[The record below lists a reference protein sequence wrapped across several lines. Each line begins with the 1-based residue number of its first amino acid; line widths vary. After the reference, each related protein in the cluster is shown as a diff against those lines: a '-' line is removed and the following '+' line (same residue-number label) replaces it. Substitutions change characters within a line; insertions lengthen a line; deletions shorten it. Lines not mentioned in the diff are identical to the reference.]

1 MVEGHQRRSVSA
13 QLVPDELP
21 GARRRIPARVL
32 PLSVVALAVAGW
44 AALTRP
50 ELLAGYDA
58 LTGLLVLIP
67 AFMLAYYRDWRA
79 TAQVL
84 VAGTMLLL
92 GTELVAELA
101 LDVAVNWL
109 LLVWVVVV
117 VVAVGAGLAVV
128 TELLQRERRDALV
141 LAYSDALTG
150 LPNRRLLDFM
160 LQKEFAA
167 AQRGRPLSVVLFDV
181 DGLADYNERHGQ
193 PTGDQAVR
201 SIAERLDRQMR
212 LMNIGGRFDGDSF
225 LAILSGEKVDG
236 AWVFAERT
244 RASIA
249 DLAADTGTYLT
260 VSVGVAPYE
269 LWMRNTSDVLGGAA
283 RAIKKARRQGGDCV
297 VCETLEE
304 SAEELPSALADLPPD
319 VRVAFEEGWR
329 RQAVEDAELRFRK
342 LFDGVP
348 VGLYRATLAGEI
360 LDANPALVRMFGYPD
375 RQSLLAIN
383 AGELYAD
390 PSDRERWKER
400 LKNETLVRD
409 YDVQLRRHDGSVVWG
424 RDTARVVLGRDGVVR
439 YYTGVLEDI
448 TERKQAEEEL
458 SKATEKLRAVFDAAP
473 VAVISLD
480 LDGRVLSWNRAAVR
494 IFGWSEEEAV
504 GRRPL
509 FVQDEHRSEF
519 RELLERVMGG
529 ESVVGLEV
537 PRLRKDGTP
546 LYLNAYTAPLYGSD
560 GLVSGIMAVMV
571 DVTEQRELEAR
582 LAQSQRMESIGRLA
596 GGIAHDFNNLL
607 TVILGNCEIV
617 LKDLLPSSP
626 ERGDIEDIRTAADH
640 AAALTRQL
648 LAFSRRQI
656 LQPKVLSLNGVV
668 TEMLDML
675 GRIIGEDI
683 ELVTELDA
691 GLANTLADPVEMGQV
706 VMNLTVNARDAMQS
720 GGRLTIS
727 TENVGLDRELTVHGE
742 TIPPGQ
748 YAALAIA
755 DTGVGMDEDIC
766 TKVFEPFFT
775 TKPKG
780 EGTGLGLATVYGIVK
795 QSGGHISV
803 ESRQG
808 AGTCFRVYLP
818 QLDKREILAKR
829 REPQVVVASEGSE
842 TILLVEDEDALR
854 GPMRRGLEREGYTIL
869 DAPNADEALNI
880 CEAHEGEIHVM
891 VTDVVMPGM
900 DGLELGKHV
909 AKRRPSTKVLYT
921 SGYTEDMT
929 RDGVMGAGDF
939 LQKPYTPSELGQKIR
954 HLLEESARRPSHVL

>member
-1 MVEGHQRRSVSA
+1 MIEGQQRRSVSA

-21 GARRRIPARVL
+21 GARRRIPVRVL
-32 PLSVVALAVAGW
+32 PLSIVALAVAGW
-44 AALTRP
+44 TALTRP

-67 AFMLAYYRDWRA
+67 AFMLAYYRGWRA
-79 TAQVL
+79 TAAVL
-84 VAGTMLLL
+84 VAGTMLLFGIEL
-92 GTELVAELA
+92 IAELV
-101 LDVAVNWL
+101 LDVAVNWQL
-109 LLVWVVVV
+109 LAGVVVV
-117 VVAVGAGLAVV
+117 AVAVGAGLAAV
-128 TELLQRERRDALV
+128 TELLQRERREAL
-141 LAYSDALTG
+141 LMAYSDPLTG
-150 LPNRRLLDFM
+150 LPNWRLLDFM
-160 LQKEFAA
+160 LNKEFAA

-193 PTGDQAVR
+193 PQGDQALR

-212 LMNIGGRFDGDSF
+212 MMNIGGRFEGDSF

-269 LWMRNTSDVLGGAA
+269 LWMRNTNDLLGAAA
-283 RAIKKARRQGGDCV
+283 RAIKKARRRGGDCV

-304 SAEELPSALADLPPD
+304 SADEMPSALADLPPD

-348 VGLYRATLAGEI
+348 VGLYRATLDGEI

-375 RQSLLAIN
+375 RESLLAVN
-383 AGELYAD
+383 AGDLYAD
-390 PSDRERWKER
+390 QSDRERWQER
-400 LKNETLVRD
+400 LQNETLVRD
-409 YDVQLRRHDGSVVWG
+409 YDVRLRRHDGTTMWG

-448 TERKQAEEEL
+448 TERKRAEEEL
-458 SKATEKLRAVFDAAP
+458 SKANEKLRAVFDAAP

-504 GRRPL
+504 GRPPL
-509 FVQDEHRSEF
+509 FVQEEHQTEF

-617 LKDLLPSSP
+617 LKDLAPSSP
-626 ERGDIEDIRTAADH
+626 ERGDIRDIQTAADH

-668 TEMLDML
+668 NEMLDML
-675 GRIIGEDI
+675 RRIIGEDV

-691 GLANTLADPVEMGQV
+691 GLANTLADPIEVGQV
-706 VMNLTVNARDAMQS
+706 VMNLTVNARDAMQG

-742 TIPPGQ
+742 TIPPGR
-748 YAALAIA
+748 YAVLAIA
-755 DTGVGMDEDIC
+755 DTGIGMDEDIC
-766 TKVFEPFFT
+766 NKIFEPFFT

-780 EGTGLGLATVYGIVK
+780 EGTGLGLATVYGIIK

-803 ESRQG
+803 ESRKG
-808 AGTCFRVYLP
+808 VGTCFRVYLP
-818 QLDKREILAKR
+818 QLDRQEIRAEIKEL
-829 REPQVVVASEGSE
+829 PTFVSEGSE

-869 DAPNADEALNI
+869 DAPNADVALNI
-880 CEAHEGEIHVM
+880 CETHPGEIHVM

-900 DGLELGKHV
+900 NGLELGKLM
-909 AKRRPSTKVLYT
+909 AKRHPTTKVLYT

-929 RDGVMGAGDF
+929 RDGVMEAGDF

-954 HLLEESARRPSHVL
+954 RLLEEARRPSHV